1 MLVCYHEAEEMIR
14 MRNYAGRILVRV
26 PPQLH
31 RELAREAFE
40 SGRSINEL
48 CLEAIVARK
57 ALKNYD
63 PWKAVEEIWKK
74 NRKIRPKQI
83 KADIL
88 GALSEVRHG
97 R

>member
-1 MLVCYHEAEEMIR
+1 
-14 MRNYAGRILVRV
+14 MRNYAGRILIRV
-26 PPQLH
+26 PPEVH

-57 ALKNYD
+57 ALRNYD
-63 PWKAVEEIWKK
+63 PWKAVEEIWDK
-74 NRKIRPKQI
+74 NRKVRPKQLQP
-83 KADIL
+83 DIL
-88 GALSEVRHG
+88 RAISEVRHG

>member
-1 MLVCYHEAEEMIR
+1 
-14 MRNYAGRILVRV
+14 MRNYAGRILIRV
-26 PPQLH
+26 PPKIH

-57 ALKNYD
+57 ALRNYD
-63 PWKAVEEIWKK
+63 PWKAIEEIWGK
-74 NRKIRPKQI
+74 NRKVKPQQLE
-83 KADIL
+83 AEIL
-88 GALSEVRHG
+88 GAISEVRHG

>member
-1 MLVCYHEAEEMIR
+1 
-14 MRNYAGRILVRV
+14 MRNYAGRILIRV
-26 PPQLH
+26 PPEIH

-57 ALKNYD
+57 ALRNYD
-63 PWKAVEEIWKK
+63 PWKAVEEIWEK
-74 NRKIRPKQI
+74 NRKAKPKQLQ
-83 KADIL
+83 AEIL
-88 GALSEVRHG
+88 GAISEVRDG

>member
-1 MLVCYHEAEEMIR
+1 
-14 MRNYAGRILVRV
+14 MRAYNGKILLRL
-26 PPQLH
+26 PPEIH

-48 CLEAIVARK
+48 CTEAILARK

-63 PWKAVEEIWKK
+63 PWRSVEKLWGK
-74 NRKIRPKQI
+74 NRHARLDKLTSEIRDAI
-83 KADIL
+83 
-88 GALSEVRHG
+88 SETRRG